1 MATFH
6 LELDKRVNLKH
17 DKYNLCVRLGLGNDI
32 MYLKIVP
39 MTKNQ
44 YQQVFE
50 KKATDPKSVKFRKE
64 CHEFL
69 SRCEEKLNEIKPFN
83 KEEYRKL
90 VYGNTGEK
98 EESYDSLLLKDLITR
113 YLESNPRIKLK
124 TKSMYHTA
132 LNSFLDYQVGISILD
147 LTPDLLMDFEKS
159 KREADYS
166 PATISCY
173 MRHLRSLINHFI
185 YGDKILPKDY
195 KYPFGKGGYTIKNYR
210 KSKPVMSNAEI
221 KKVVQFKKFENK
233 EQEYARDIWLF
244 LYRANGMNNADLI
257 RLKWTNIKGKYIVF
271 TRMKTENTRKNNVKD
286 IVAPISPNLKKLINK
301 HGVKNSPFVLG
312 ILKDGYDEKTLANK
326 KDWQQQKLN
335 KCLKYISEKLE
346 LSVDLRLKTSR
357 DSYATTLKRAGKSKD
372 EIGEMMGHSTSQVTE
387 HYLASLDMDKTWG
400 INEGLF

>member
-6 LELDKRVNLKH
+6 LELDKRVKLKN
-17 DKYNLCVRLGLGNDI
+17 DRYNLCVRLGMGNDI

-39 MTKNQ
+39 ITEDQFNK
-44 YQQVFE
+44 VFV
-50 KKATDPKSVKFRKE
+50 KKVMDPKSIKFRDD
-64 CHEFL
+64 CNQFL
-69 SRCEEKLNEIKPFN
+69 SKCETLYSEMILFN
-83 KEEYRKL
+83 KGEYRRL
-90 VYGNTGEK
+90 VYGKDENIGSKNT
-98 EESYDSLLLKDLITR
+98 LLLEDLTKR
-113 YLESNPRIKLK
+113 YLGYNQRTKHK
-124 TKSMYHTA
+124 TKVMYQTA
-132 LNSFLDYQVGISILD
+132 MNS
-147 LTPDLLMDFEKS
+147 LTEYKAGVVIQDITSDFLMDYEKS

-166 PATISCY
+166 PATISSY

-185 YGDKILPKDY
+185 FVEKILPKEY

-244 LYRANGMNNADLI
+244 LYRANGMNYADLI
-257 RLKWTNIKGKYIVF
+257 RLKWNNIKGKYIVF
-271 TRMKTENTRKNNVKD
+271 TRTKTENTRKNNVKD
-286 IVAPISPNLKKLINK
+286 IVVPISPNLRKIIDKV
-301 HGVKNSPFVLG
+301 GVKKSPFVLG
-312 ILKDGYDEKTLANK
+312 ILKEGYEEKTLANK

-335 KCLKYISEKLE
+335 KCLKYISEKLK

-357 DSYATTLKRAGKSKD
+357 DSYATTLKRSGKSRD

-387 HYLASLDMDKTWG
+387 HYLASLDMDKTWE

>member
-6 LELDKRVNLKH
+6 LELDKRVKLKN
-17 DKYNLCVRLGLGNDI
+17 DRYNLSVRLGMGNDI

-39 MTKNQ
+39 ITEDQFNK
-44 YQQVFE
+44 VFV
-50 KKATDPKSVKFRKE
+50 KKVMDPKSIKFRDD
-64 CHEFL
+64 CLQFL
-69 SRCEEKLNEIKPFN
+69 SKCETLYSEMNPFN
-83 KEEYRKL
+83 KGEYRKL
-90 VYGNTGEK
+90 VYGK
-98 EESYDSLLLKDLITR
+98 EVENKGSKDSLLLEDLTTR
-113 YLESNPRIKLK
+113 YLGYNQRTKHK
-124 TKSMYHTA
+124 TKVMYQTA
-132 LNSFLDYQVGISILD
+132 MNSYMEYKAGVVIQDI
-147 LTPDLLMDFEKS
+147 TPDFLMDYEKS
-159 KREADYS
+159 KRNSDYS

-185 YGDKILPKDY
+185 YVDNILPKEY

-244 LYRANGMNNADLI
+244 LYRANGMNYADLI
-257 RLKWTNIKGKYIVF
+257 RLKWNNIKGKYIVF

-286 IVAPISPNLKKLINK
+286 IVVPISPNLQKIINK
-301 HGVKNSPFVLG
+301 VGVKNSLFVLG
-312 ILKDGYDEKTLANK
+312 ILEEGYEEKTLANK

-335 KCLKYISEKLE
+335 KCLKYISEKLK

-357 DSYATTLKRAGKSKD
+357 DSYATTLKRSGKSRD

-387 HYLASLDMDKTWG
+387 HYLASLDMDKTWE
-400 INEGLF
+400 INKGLL